1 MQPTTPG
8 HPVSAAMAAE
18 LARFLDRGPMH
29 EVATRDE
36 RLMPEVVVGQG
47 AWISTSGETLSVL
60 IPEPLAARTL
70 ANARAH
76 REVAAVFVNPINEQS
91 VQIKGT
97 YLSHGPADA
106 GALAARDRWR
116 VGATEQLELVG
127 LPRSHGNRM
136 GHGPALVLHIR
147 IRDVY
152 EATPGPRAGKP
163 LAG

>member
-8 HPVSAAMAAE
+8 HPVSAAMVAD

-36 RLMPEVVVGQG
+36 LLMPEVVVGQG
-47 AWISTSGETLSVL
+47 AWLSPSGDTLAL
-60 IPEPLAARTL
+60 ILPEPLAARTL

-76 REVAAVFVNPINEQS
+76 REVAAVFVHPMDERA

-97 YLSHGPADA
+97 YLSDRPADDE
-106 GALAARDRWR
+106 ALAVRDRWR
-116 VGATEQLELVG
+116 AGATEQLEVVG
-127 LPRSHGNRM
+127 VPRSHGNRM
-136 GHGPALVLHIR
+136 GHGPAVVLSIQV
-147 IRDVY
+147 RDVF
-152 EATPGPRAGKP
+152 EATPGPRAGRP